1 MHPLNRH
8 FWRQASQKYPRY
20 FNDPSVVIE
29 FGALNINGSIREYFT
44 CQNYIGVDWR
54 PGNCVDVVS
63 LAHEVKYPNA
73 CFDTVASASMLEH
86 DPYWQKSL
94 AKMVDLMRGDGM
106 LVLSWGSALNNPH
119 ELAVA
124 PDGKFH
130 SLKSKL
136 VFDYLEEIGLYIHQ
150 FLYEHSVFLGHSPKV
165 LTGWQAG
172 FGEVT
177 LIGFKSPRYAEG
189 FRTIDPFIE
198 ADR

>member
-1 MHPLNRH
+1 
-8 FWRQASQKYPRY
+8 
-20 FNDPSVVIE
+20 
-29 FGALNINGSIREYFT
+29 
-44 CQNYIGVDWR
+44 
-54 PGNCVDVVS
+54 
-63 LAHEVKYPNA
+63 
-73 CFDTVASASMLEH
+73 MLEH

-136 VFDYLEEIGLYIHQ
+136 VFDYLEEIGLYVHQ